1 MSKEKLREEIVAP
14 YKQNWIGILSVCIV
28 VLSAITTNF
37 PELLQ
42 TPLIPIPDL
51 WLLSDKMIDLLWYV
65 WVWDHYI
72 ACDKELERKTRSK
85 EP

>member
-1 MSKEKLREEIVAP
+1 MQTMEGSMSKEKLREEIVAP
-14 YKQNWIGILSVCIV
+14 YKQNWIGIVSVCIV

-51 WLLSDKMIDLLWYV
+51 TIGQQMIDLL
-65 WVWDHYI
+65 
-72 ACDKELERKTRSK
+72 
-85 EP
+85 